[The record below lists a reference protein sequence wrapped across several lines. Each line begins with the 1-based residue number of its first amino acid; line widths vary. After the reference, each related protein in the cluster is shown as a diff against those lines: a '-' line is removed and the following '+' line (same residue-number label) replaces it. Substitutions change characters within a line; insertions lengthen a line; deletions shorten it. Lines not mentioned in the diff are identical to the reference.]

1 MILEKEAEEKEKEI
15 KKCLEKQKTKQRE
28 FVEKNKLFLK
38 KKKQEENKETEKE
51 LWTKL
56 SGLNKEFKDIRE
68 HKQKLKINS
77 KTVLKA

>member
-1 MILEKEAEEKEKEI
+1 MILEKEVEEKEKEI

-51 LWTKL
+51 LWAKL
-56 SGLNKEFKDIRE
+56 NALNKEFKDILE
-68 HKQKLKINS
+68 HEKS
-77 KTVLKA
+77 

>member
-15 KKCLEKQKTKQRE
+15 KECLEKQKNKTRE

-56 SGLNKEFKDIRE
+56 NALNKEFKDILE
-68 HKQKLKINS
+68 HEKS
-77 KTVLKA
+77 

>member
-28 FVEKNKLFLK
+28 FVERNKLFLK

-51 LWTKL
+51 LWAKL
-56 SGLNKEFKDIRE
+56 NALNKEVKDILE
-68 HKQKLKINS
+68 HEKS
-77 KTVLKA
+77 

>member
-28 FVEKNKLFLK
+28 FVEKSKLFLK

-51 LWTKL
+51 LWAKL
-56 SGLNKEFKDIRE
+56 NALNKEFKDILE
-68 HKQKLKINS
+68 HEKS
-77 KTVLKA
+77 

>member
-51 LWTKL
+51 LWAKL
-56 SGLNKEFKDIRE
+56 NALNKEFKDILE
-68 HKQKLKINS
+68 HEKS
-77 KTVLKA
+77 